1 MAREAQPSDAR
12 AQDRA
17 GRSLRNERRT
27 EVENS
32 WPHVSQDHWCRICR
46 ALTNSDAHAAHKT
59 SWHTGQVG
67 KAKRLIMAPDCV
79 SVCTVIGTSSALSP
93 PGVEPV
99 DVSPVLMMP
108 DYLPCLATGWR
119 VYECFLT
126 AVVCTAMEA
135 CVHRTHGVRKFL
147 LHSLRLVVCLGR
159 GSAQMILVKAAR
171 PAALRDGRS
180 PVCVFWPRTRR
191 RYRAARSIRPSIS
204 ADCVRAPSH
213 PRRRTGLRFSS
224 RAMRVRSSRPSAAQT
239 GSPSGMR
246 GRNWAYSASA

>member
-1 MAREAQPSDAR
+1 MAGEAQRSDAR

-17 GRSLRNERRT
+17 RRSLRNERRT

-147 LHSLRLVVCLGR
+147 LHSLRLVVCLER
-159 GSAQMILVKAAR
+159 GS
-171 PAALRDGRS
+171 
-180 PVCVFWPRTRR
+180 PR
-191 RYRAARSIRPSIS
+191 
-204 ADCVRAPSH
+204 
-213 PRRRTGLRFSS
+213 
-224 RAMRVRSSRPSAAQT
+224 
-239 GSPSGMR
+239 
-246 GRNWAYSASA
+246 